1 MEDKLRGLLS
11 RYSSLELILV
21 VKELRWVLKVH
32 SVAGSHHF
40 FLLNCWTHG
49 VQDVLVIGRVLRV
62 ALDAHR
68 AWVLIELSVLHD
80 EVVLLRGVSLRALK
94 YRRLLA
100 KDWQPDSV

>member
-1 MEDKLRGLLS
+1 
-11 RYSSLELILV
+11 
-21 VKELRWVLKVH
+21 
-32 SVAGSHHF
+32 
-40 FLLNCWTHG
+40 
-49 VQDVLVIGRVLRV
+49 VIGRVLRV